1 MKKLILITVIL
12 ATLFISCKKDNAI
25 KPNLS
30 ISHTNTVTSDTVTE
44 SFDVYLLDVENNG
57 LYPNSFPNSIYILSK
72 CQGVVLDSVLFKGTT
87 ASGLPGAYGIENFI
101 PSDSSLINDNTGMVL
116 IPNNI
121 HSLKINSQLQ
131 TNLEIYDGS
140 GLVAIF
146 ELGIT
151 GVVGGPI
158 F

>member
-1 MKKLILITVIL
+1 
-12 ATLFISCKKDNAI
+12 
-25 KPNLS
+25 
-30 ISHTNTVTSDTVTE
+30 
-44 SFDVYLLDVENNG
+44 
-57 LYPNSFPNSIYILSK
+57 
-72 CQGVVLDSVLFKGTT
+72 
-87 ASGLPGAYGIENFI
+87 
-101 PSDSSLINDNTGMVL
+101 MVL